1 MSDQWVWGGCWG
13 TALVVPRGR
22 TGFGQLGRAYPKCTQ
37 TSGVRTQIQSRMY
50 DAITDEPLVQSCQT
64 RVRWK
69 ALDELETMRSLLGSV
84 EVVLASKA
92 AGQGRDLFP
101 FVRIRNIHLGNSE
114 QRTGDKRNGCRRC
127 RNGQAK
133 SAGTTLYGIAD
144 SSRVCTGAHMYE
156 RTSQSGNDEE
166 RRPRPAA
173 ASRQQKPSRQV
184 RSLGRS
190 SAHRCMHVA
199 SLDSTGAHRTG
210 RASIRSRSSE
220 KCMCS
225 LL

>member
-1 MSDQWVWGGCWG
+1 M
-13 TALVVPRGR
+13 LEKRK
-22 TGFGQLGRAYPKCTQ
+22 GQHRAEYDLQ
-37 TSGVRTQIQSRMY
+37 T
-50 DAITDEPLVQSCQT
+50 
-64 RVRWK
+64 
-69 ALDELETMRSLLGSV
+69 
-84 EVVLASKA
+84 LACVK
-92 AGQGRDLFP
+92 D
-101 FVRIRNIHLGNSE
+101 
-114 QRTGDKRNGCRRC
+114 
-127 RNGQAK
+127 
-133 SAGTTLYGIAD
+133 GIAD

-184 RSLGRS
+184 RSRQIC
-190 SAHRCMHVA
+190 APVHMHVA